1 MDANKIFL
9 VLSREFKI
17 RVKKKSFILTTI
29 LTPVFIASMVVIPML
44 IASKGSDAKGIKI
57 LVADSSGVCSPYFK
71 NTDEYTFIFDDKADI
86 EKIKKNFAKEGVS
99 ALVVISKPDSALN
112 VTASAMSDKQ
122 LNISAKETIQR
133 SVQNA
138 VEALKQKKY
147 NIENLNGILQ
157 DIRKKIELKTYVL
170 SEEGKEKLGMVEIN
184 MGISYLLSF
193 MSYMFIFMFG
203 SMVMRGV
210 IEEKT
215 TRIVEVIVSSV
226 KPFDLMLGKILGVGS
241 VAVLQ
246 FVIWILL
253 SVGIFVGIQ
262 HAFGVENIAASANI
276 AGQINPAA
284 VQMASAAGHSPMAEI
299 LTALA
304 GVNWVLIIS
313 AFLMYFIFGY
323 LLYASMFAAVGSAV
337 DNEADTQQLVLPVTL
352 PLIVGLFIMIHTFQF
367 PDSSLSFWGSMI
379 PFTSPMVMM
388 ARVSYGVPIWQL
400 ATSVLLLILTFLGMT
415 LVSAKIYRVGILS
428 YGKKGSW
435 KEIMKWLK
443 Y

>member
-246 FVIWILL
+246 FVIWVLL
-253 SVGIFVGIQ
+253 SAGIFVGIQ
-262 HAFGVENIAASANI
+262 SAFGVENVAAGANI
-276 AGQINPAA
+276 AGQMNPAA
-284 VQMASAAGHSPMAEI
+284 VQMASAAGSSPMGEV